1 MAAEDNLSK
10 QLFHGTGA
18 HLKHGDIVED
28 RGDGA
33 WATTDSGLASFH
45 AKVNLSTPHHLMYEP
60 RGTNQ
65 HIKNWQMPMFNPV
78 YKVEPV
84 DSKEAESYSKEK
96 GVPSNTRVSK
106 KGFRVTSVHKWES
119 TPFGK

>member
-1 MAAEDNLSK
+1 VAAEDNLSE

-18 HLKHGDIVED
+18 SLKPGEIIED

-33 WATTDSGLASFH
+33 WATTSSGLASRH
-45 AKVNLSTPHHLMYEP
+45 AKMNLSTPKHLIYEP
-60 RGTNQ
+60 GGTNQ

-84 DSKEAESYSKEK
+84 DKGEMESTSKER
-96 GVPSNTRVSK
+96 GVPSDTRVSK
-106 KGFRVTSVHKWES
+106 KGFRVTGVHKWES
-119 TPFGK
+119 VPLDR